1 MWLTFMLL
9 NFQVKYHQCL
19 APGGKMYCNPGM
31 VDKANRF
38 PQALHMLHI
47 CPMATEMIGR
57 LMKLMVQP
65 WTLSSRTGGNLS
77 WCKYDGSLHT

>member
-1 MWLTFMLL
+1 MWLTSMLL

-47 CPMATEMIGR
+47 CPTMATEMIWE
-57 LMKLMVQP
+57 VDEA
-65 WTLSSRTGGNLS
+65 
-77 WCKYDGSLHT
+77 DGTTMDSIITNWW